1 MTQNIDPK
9 VIVALDFATEAQAIK
24 LVDGLDPTMCR
35 LKVGK
40 EMFTHMGP
48 SFVKSLENRG
58 FGVFLDLKF
67 HDIPNT
73 VARAVAAAAD
83 LGVWMVNVHA
93 SGGPRMM
100 EAAVKALEPYG
111 AKRPLLT
118 AVTVLTSMDEEQ
130 LRAVGITCPLEE
142 QVLRLATLTRD
153 CGLDG
158 VVCSA
163 REAAMLRQ
171 HLGQDFKLVTP
182 GIRPRNAELGDQ
194 IRVVTPADAIK
205 LGSSYLV
212 MGRPITKALDP
223 IAALKAVNAELAGL

>member
-9 VIVALDFATEAQAIK
+9 VIVALDFATEAQALK

-48 SFVKSLENRG
+48 SFVKNLENRG

-100 EAAVKALEPYG
+100 EAAAKALEPYG

-182 GIRPRNAELGDQ
+182 GIRPRNAEVGDQ
-194 IRVVTPADAIK
+194 IRVVTPADTIK

-212 MGRPITKALDP
+212 MGRPITKAPDP